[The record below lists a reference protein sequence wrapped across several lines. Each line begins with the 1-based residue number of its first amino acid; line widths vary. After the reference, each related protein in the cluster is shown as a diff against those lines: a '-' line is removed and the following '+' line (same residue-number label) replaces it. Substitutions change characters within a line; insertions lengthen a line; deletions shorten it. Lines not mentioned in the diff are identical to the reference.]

1 MGFLD
6 KLLKKENN
14 KQEEYKEEKPAKR
27 IYQRLKEISEIHLT
41 FFLSIVYNT
50 F

>member
-14 KQEEYKEEKPAKR
+14 KQEEYKEEKTAK
-27 IYQRLKEISEIHLT
+27 E
-41 FFLSIVYNT
+41 SIKD
-50 F
+50 

>member
-14 KQEEYKEEKPAKR
+14 KQEEYKEEKPAK
-27 IYQRLKEISEIHLT
+27 KN
-41 FFLSIVYNT
+41 LSKIKRSK
-50 F
+50 

>member
-14 KQEEYKEEKPAKR
+14 KQEKYKEEKTAKR
-27 IYQRLKEISEIHLT
+27 IYQRLKEVSEVDYIRFELE
-41 FFLSIVYNT
+41 
-50 F
+50 